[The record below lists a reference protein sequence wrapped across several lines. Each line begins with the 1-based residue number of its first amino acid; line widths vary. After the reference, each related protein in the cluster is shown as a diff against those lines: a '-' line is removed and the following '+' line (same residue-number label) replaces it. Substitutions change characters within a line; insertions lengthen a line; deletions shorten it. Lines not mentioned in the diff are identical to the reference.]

1 MGVDAAARTHIPATQ
16 DSSKAVEISRRC
28 NLQSD
33 PKSGFGQVQTHK
45 VTPEALAS
53 FPFQQDP
60 ITNKREKY
68 PLQNYTAAAAP
79 EALAIFSDRMVPMRT
94 YAGQRRVTEHNQEV
108 TPEAMSNYRSITI
121 HLPSSKDT
129 IPSLSSVAANIIK

>member
-16 DSSKAVEISRRC
+16 DSSNAVEISRPC

-33 PKSGFGQVQTHK
+33 PRSDFGQGQTHK
-45 VTPEALAS
+45 VTPEALALL
-53 FPFQQDP
+53 PFQQDP
-60 ITNKREKY
+60 ITNKRETY
-68 PLQNYTAAAAP
+68 PLQNQTAAVAP

-94 YAGQRRVTEHNQEV
+94 YAGQRRVTEHSQEE
-108 TPEAMSNYRSITI
+108 TLEAMSNYRSITI

-129 IPSLSSVAANIIK
+129 IPSLSSVAADIIK